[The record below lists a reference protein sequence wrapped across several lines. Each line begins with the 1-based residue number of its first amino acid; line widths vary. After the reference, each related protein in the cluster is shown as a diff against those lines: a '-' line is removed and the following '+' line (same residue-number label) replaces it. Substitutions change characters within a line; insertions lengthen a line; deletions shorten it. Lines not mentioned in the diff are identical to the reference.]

1 MDIKKLAAGIQAETE
16 KIIVG
21 KSDRIKLIIM
31 AVLADGHVLLDDLPG
46 VGKTT
51 MVKAISIAL
60 GCESG
65 RIQFVPDML
74 PSDIIGMRVYNQ
86 KTGDF
91 ELRQG
96 PVMTNILLA
105 DEINRAIP
113 RTQSALLEAMEERQI
128 SIDGERF
135 ALPRPFLVL
144 ATQNPVES
152 ESTFRL
158 PAAQMDRFLI
168 RLSMGYPSPEEERR
182 MLFTLGDEIPF
193 GSVKPVT
200 NSDELIAAQHEV
212 ASVHVSDDVA
222 AYIVALADATR
233 SHPQLAMGASPR
245 ATRGLYR
252 AAKVWA
258 AMDGRDFVTPDDV
271 RALAHPVLEHRVML
285 DSGARFAG
293 YTAAKA
299 IDDVLASTEA
309 APSAERLLDEY
320 ATAVVQPLKRDNLS
334 PGARRQPAAVCHS
347 GVFRPDGARGRA
359 HVRLSACAGRAG
371 VGAALGE
378 AAGFFDKKPGG
389 RRVPRRRGGL

>member
-1 MDIKKLAAGIQAETE
+1 MDIKKLADDIRTETE

-21 KSDRIKLIIM
+21 KSDRIRLIVM
-31 AVLADGHVLLDDLPG
+31 AILADGHVLLDDLPG

-51 MVKAISIAL
+51 LVKTISIAL
-60 GCESG
+60 GCSSG

-74 PSDIIGMRVYNQ
+74 PSDIIGMRIYNQ

-105 DEINRAIP
+105 DEVNRAIP

-135 ALPRPFLVL
+135 KLPEPFLVL

-168 RLSMGYPSPEEERR
+168 RLSMGYPAPEEERH
-182 MLFTLGDEIPF
+182 MLELLGDEIPF
-193 GSVKPVT
+193 DSVRAVT
-200 NSDELIAAQHEV
+200 NAEELIEAQRAV
-212 ASVHVSDDVA
+212 SAVHVSDEVA
-222 AYIVALADATR
+222 DYIVALADATR
-233 SHPQLAMGASPR
+233 RHPQLAMGASPR

-252 AAKVWA
+252 ASKVWA
-258 AMDGRDFVTPDDV
+258 AMAGRDYVTPDDV
-271 RALAHPVLEHRVML
+271 RSLAHPVLEHRVML
-285 DSGARFAG
+285 ESGARFAG

-299 IDDVLASTEA
+299 IDDVLESTEA
-309 APSAERLLDEY
+309 VPTAERLLDE
-320 ATAVVQPLKRDNLS
+320 
-334 PGARRQPAAVCHS
+334 
-347 GVFRPDGARGRA
+347 
-359 HVRLSACAGRAG
+359 
-371 VGAALGE
+371 
-378 AAGFFDKKPGG
+378 
-389 RRVPRRRGGL
+389 